1 MKKILYLIV
10 PLFLTL
16 SCTNKEENLE
26 ISNISQINS
35 IELFSKILSKAV
47 SNDSNLRSFLKDEA
61 MNQFD
66 KDYDVFYPL
75 VKNKKLA
82 DGTSFRDC
90 LLEYTDEAVLS
101 QIEKDLPLVNIL
113 IPDYSWINAFSV
125 TKWDPKDSDVS
136 VAYKHSGEIIVFNNG
151 VQEL

>member
-26 ISNISQINS
+26 ISNIPQINS

-47 SNDSNLRSFLKDEA
+47 TNDSNLRSFLKDEA

-75 VKNKKLA
+75 VKK
-82 DGTSFRDC
+82 
-90 LLEYTDEAVLS
+90 
-101 QIEKDLPLVNIL
+101 
-113 IPDYSWINAFSV
+113 
-125 TKWDPKDSDVS
+125 
-136 VAYKHSGEIIVFNNG
+136 
-151 VQEL
+151 